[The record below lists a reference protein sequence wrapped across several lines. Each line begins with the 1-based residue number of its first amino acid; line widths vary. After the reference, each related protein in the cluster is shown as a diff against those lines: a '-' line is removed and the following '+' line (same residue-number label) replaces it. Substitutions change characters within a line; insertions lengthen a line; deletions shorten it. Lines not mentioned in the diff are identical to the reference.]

1 MEEVKSQKNNKLY
14 HFVLFI
20 IFFIFGLSIFL
31 FGLNTISTFPT
42 NSSTIYKI
50 IISVLF
56 LVLTVISYLTE
67 PLKKYWRISFAFF
80 IASLG
85 MLLNW
90 LIGDLP
96 VRFLYDYV
104 TTAEGQLMLE
114 KFSIL
119 IVIVIPI
126 LVLTLAFRDKL
137 SSLYIQ
143 KGRARLWIIIS
154 LSTFIVFVVAGLLLS
169 LQKNSLEKIISIF
182 PWLFGFSVF
191 IGITEELY
199 FRGLFLKKLEP
210 FLGIHLSIFLIS
222 LLFSIPHIFVTYIS
236 GIGMSLML
244 FIGTFLIGMALG
256 YLIYKTK
263 SIWGAIIIHM
273 GLDLFYGLTFGF
285 TPVG

>member
-1 MEEVKSQKNNKLY
+1 
-14 HFVLFI
+14 
-20 IFFIFGLSIFL
+20 
-31 FGLNTISTFPT
+31 
-42 NSSTIYKI
+42 
-50 IISVLF
+50 
-56 LVLTVISYLTE
+56 
-67 PLKKYWRISFAFF
+67 
-80 IASLG
+80 

-96 VRFLYDYV
+96 IRFLYDYV
-104 TTAEGQLMLE
+104 TIAEGQLMLE
-114 KFSIL
+114 KFSTL
-119 IVIVIPI
+119 IAIIIPI

-143 KGRARLWIIIS
+143 RGRARLWIIIS
-154 LSTFIVFVVAGLLLS
+154 LSTFIIFIIAGLLLS
-169 LQKNSLEKIISIF
+169 FQKNTLDSIISIF
-182 PWLFGFSVF
+182 PWLFGFSAF

-210 FLGIHLSIFLIS
+210 FLGIHLSILLIS

-244 FIGTFLIGMALG
+244 FVVTFLIGMALG

-273 GLDLFYGLTFGF
+273 GLDLFYGLTFSF

>member
-1 MEEVKSQKNNKLY
+1 MENNKSLRNKKLY
-14 HFVLFI
+14 RLILFI
-20 IFFIFGLSIFL
+20 IFFIFGLSICL

-56 LVLTVISYLTE
+56 LGLTVICYLTR

-104 TTAEGQLMLE
+104 TIPEGQLMLE
-114 KFSIL
+114 KFSTL
-119 IVIVIPI
+119 IAIVIPI
-126 LVLTLAFRDKL
+126 LFLTLVFREKL

-143 KGRARLWIIIS
+143 RGRARLWIIIS
-154 LSTFIVFVVAGLLLS
+154 LLTFIIFVIAGLLLS
-169 LQKNSLEKIISIF
+169 LQKNSLDRIISIF
-182 PWLFGFSVF
+182 PWLLGFSVF

-236 GIGMSLML
+236 GIRMSLML
-244 FIGTFLIGMALG
+244 FVVTFLIGMALG